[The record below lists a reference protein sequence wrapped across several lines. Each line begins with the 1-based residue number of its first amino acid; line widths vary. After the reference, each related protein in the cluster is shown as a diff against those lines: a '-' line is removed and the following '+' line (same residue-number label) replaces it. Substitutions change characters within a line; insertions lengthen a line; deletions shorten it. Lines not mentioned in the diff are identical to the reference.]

1 VPAAVDERA
10 VADGLLDGAAPAG
23 LLVDRGFV
31 GRAWA
36 AAYEQ
41 RGTRVVYAHG
51 KADRQRLSVVVRRP
65 IA

>member
-1 VPAAVDERA
+1 
-10 VADGLLDGAAPAG
+10 
-23 LLVDRGFV
+23 VDRGFV